1 MLVWGVGD
9 SGDCE
14 IDVIKDRRN
23 FWPFQYL
30 YRVLNIL
37 KFQKMDD
44 QNQLMSREQRGEGR
58 ISMKGRLERERERER
73 GKCPDRVEIPPSLLT
88 LFKLTIT
95 LLNSLKLNRVTN

>member
-1 MLVWGVGD
+1 M
-9 SGDCE
+9 GDCE

-58 ISMKGRLERERERER
+58 ISMKGRLDLERREKERERER
-73 GKCPDRVEIPPSLLT
+73 GKCPDRVEIPASLLT

>member
-1 MLVWGVGD
+1 M
-9 SGDCE
+9 
-14 IDVIKDRRN
+14 IKHRRN

-58 ISMKGRLERERERER
+58 ISMKGRLERERKRERER

>member
-1 MLVWGVGD
+1 MHKCEIPRSLNPLKSARFGGRSV
-9 SGDCE
+9 GDCE

-58 ISMKGRLERERERER
+58 ISMKGRLE
-73 GKCPDRVEIPPSLLT
+73 I
-88 LFKLTIT
+88 
-95 LLNSLKLNRVTN
+95 

>member
-1 MLVWGVGD
+1 MHKCEIPRSLSPLKSARLGSIDEG
-9 SGDCE
+9 GLLDCE
-14 IDVIKDRRN
+14 IDVIKHRRN

-58 ISMKGRLERERERER
+58 ISMKGRLE
-73 GKCPDRVEIPPSLLT
+73 I
-88 LFKLTIT
+88 
-95 LLNSLKLNRVTN
+95 

>member
-1 MLVWGVGD
+1 M
-9 SGDCE
+9 GDCE

-73 GKCPDRVEIPPSLLT
+73 GASAPIEWRSHHH
-88 LFKLTIT
+88 
-95 LLNSLKLNRVTN
+95 S

>member
-1 MLVWGVGD
+1 MWNSTQFESTQKCSSRRLGSIDGGV
-9 SGDCE
+9 DCE

-58 ISMKGRLERERERER
+58 ISMKGSRLEREREGQVAR
-73 GKCPDRVEIPPSLLT
+73 
-88 LFKLTIT
+88 
-95 LLNSLKLNRVTN
+95 

>member
-1 MLVWGVGD
+1 MHKCEIPRSLNPLKSARLG
-9 SGDCE
+9 SGGRVDCE

-37 KFQKMDD
+37 EFQKMDD

-58 ISMKGRLERERERER
+58 ISMKGRLERERKRER
-73 GKCPDRVEIPPSLLT
+73 GASAPIEWGSHHH
-88 LFKLTIT
+88 
-95 LLNSLKLNRVTN
+95 S

>member
-1 MLVWGVGD
+1 MHKCEIPRSLSPLKSALRVVWGVLMG
-9 SGDCE
+9 GVDCE

-58 ISMKGRLERERERER
+58 ISMKGSRLEREREGQVAR
-73 GKCPDRVEIPPSLLT
+73 
-88 LFKLTIT
+88 
-95 LLNSLKLNRVTN
+95 